1 MNKYYDTST
10 LSISSKYLSKCT
22 EVAKTLMNLGVTCR
36 VSSNQS
42 IVEKNGIL
50 TMEKGCAILLPEVNP
65 TDIPIKVWQ
74 PLKNKYHLDCAH
86 LSVTGKFQ
94 GCIYDFMQNTACP
107 GSDE

>member
-1 MNKYYDTST
+1 MDKYYDTST
-10 LSISSKYLSKCT
+10 LSISSKYLSNCT
-22 EVAKTLMNLGVTCR
+22 EVAKTLMELGVICR

-74 PLKNKYHLDCAH
+74 PLKEKYHLDCAH